1 MKTLKTTIL
10 GGLLF
15 LAPLV
20 VLIFILSKAF
30 EFSRTL
36 AVPLGRVFPM
46 DRIAGVALSDILAVG
61 LILFVSYLAGL
72 VARGKVLA
80 KPVARIERVLISVVP
95 GYAVLKSTLAGLMGD
110 TSVESLLQPVLIR
123 LDDVHQIAF
132 EVERLDDRS
141 VVFLPG
147 APSAWSGTSV
157 IVDSKRV
164 TYLSVPPHQVT
175 GLLRVL
181 GRGTGKLSLDSSAK
195 PD

>member
-15 LAPLV
+15 LVPLV

-30 EFSRTL
+30 EFSRAI
-36 AVPLGRVFPM
+36 AVPMGRVFPM
-46 DRIAGVALSDILAVG
+46 DRIAGVALADILALG
-61 LILFVSYLAGL
+61 LILAISYLAGL
-72 VARGKVLA
+72 AARGKVLV
-80 KPVARIERVLISVVP
+80 KPVARIERFLISVVP
-95 GYAVLKSTLAGLMGD
+95 GYAVLKSTLTGLMGD
-110 TSVESLLQPVLIR
+110 NSAESLLQPVLIR

-147 APSAWSGTSV
+147 APSAWSGSSV
-157 IVDSKRV
+157 IVDAHRI

-181 GRGTGKLSLDSSAK
+181 GRGTGSLSLEAAAK